1 MTETEASLSDT
12 SDDLGPAP
20 DGGRSWLRG
29 HWLPAL
35 VVVAVVSGAVGITAG
50 LLLKSPEDIAASAA
64 APTPSLIT
72 AEVEER
78 VLVNAVDVDVEL
90 VSEHTIGVGPTGQ
103 AQQGGPTGQAQQG
116 GPTGQAQQGG
126 DRDKAGEGSHTGSAS
141 GRNPTA
147 DVITGLPVS
156 VGDAVEAGSAVVE
169 LSGRPVIA
177 LTGTIPP
184 YRDLV
189 PAASGPDVTQLQQAL
204 VAQGLLSD
212 SQVDGVYGP
221 ATSDAVSQLYSRL
234 GYTAPTT
241 DGGSGEDA
249 KALRDARAAVRQ
261 AQDAVTAA
269 GQQGG
274 TAAADS
280 MSLATAQAALTDAQ
294 ADLADIEA
302 RTGVILPRSEVV
314 FVPGG
319 SATVLSVSG
328 QIGQQAAQ
336 EVLSLG
342 GGELVLRGKVVASQA
357 ASLSV
362 GASATVGE
370 LGGSATCR
378 VTALDPADSGRT
390 QVTIGCDTDLDPTA
404 LAGTVTARIT
414 RATTATTVL
423 CVPVGAVSENADGT
437 TTVITVTGTDTL
449 TRIEVVVGLEADG
462 YVEVRPNDPGALTGD
477 SVVVVGGR

>member
-1 MTETEASLSDT
+1 MTETEASRSDT

-103 AQQGGPTGQAQQG
+103 AQQGGPTGQAQQS
-116 GPTGQAQQGG
+116 G

-280 MSLATAQAALTDAQ
+280 MSLATAQAALADAQ

-319 SATVLSVSG
+319 RATVLSVSG
-328 QIGQQAAQ
+328 QIGQEAAQ

-342 GGELVLRGKVVASQA
+342 AGELVLRGKVVASQA

-362 GASATVGE
+362 GVSATVGE

-462 YVEVRPNDPGALTGD
+462 YVEVRPKDPGALTGD

>member
-1 MTETEASLSDT
+1 MTETEASRSDT

-35 VVVAVVSGAVGITAG
+35 VVVAVVSGAVGIAAG

-103 AQQGGPTGQAQQG
+103 AQQGG
-116 GPTGQAQQGG
+116 
-126 DRDKAGEGSHTGSAS
+126 DRNKAGEGSHTGSAS
-141 GRNPTA
+141 GRHPTA

-274 TAAADS
+274 AAAADS
-280 MSLATAQAALTDAQ
+280 MSLATAQAALADAQ

-328 QIGQQAAQ
+328 QIGQEAAQ

-342 GGELVLRGKVVASQA
+342 AGELVLRGKVVASQA

-362 GASATVGE
+362 GASATVGG

-462 YVEVRPNDPGALTGD
+462 YVEVRPKDPGALTGD

>member
-1 MTETEASLSDT
+1 MTETEASRSHT
-12 SDDLGPAP
+12 SDDLGTAP
-20 DGGRSWLRG
+20 DGGRSWLRRR
-29 HWLPAL
+29 WLPAL
-35 VVVAVVSGAVGITAG
+35 VVVAVVSGAAGITAG

-90 VSEHTIGVGPTGQ
+90 VSERTISVGPTGQ
-103 AQQGGPTGQAQQG
+103 AQRSGPTGQS
-116 GPTGQAQQGG
+116 QQGG
-126 DRDKAGEGSHTGSAS
+126 DRDKEGEGSGAGSAS
-141 GRNPTA
+141 GTNPTA
-147 DVITGLPVS
+147 AVITGLTVS

-169 LSGRPVIA
+169 LSGRPVIV

-189 PAASGPDVTQLQQAL
+189 PAANGPDVTQLQQAL

-221 ATSDAVSQLYSRL
+221 ATSHAVSLLYSRL

-274 TAAADS
+274 SAAADS
-280 MSLATAQAALTDAQ
+280 MSLATAQAALADAQ

-328 QIGQQAAQ
+328 QIGQEAAQ
-336 EVLSLG
+336 EVVSLG
-342 GGELVLRGKVVASQA
+342 AGELVLRGKVVASQA

-362 GASATVGE
+362 GASATVGGP
-370 LGGSATCR
+370 GGGATCS

-437 TTVITVTGTDTL
+437 TTVITLTGTDTL

-462 YVEVRPNDPGALTGD
+462 YVEVRPKDPGALTGD

>member
-1 MTETEASLSDT
+1 MT
-12 SDDLGPAP
+12 
-20 DGGRSWLRG
+20 RG
-29 HWLPAL
+29 
-35 VVVAVVSGAVGITAG
+35 
-50 LLLKSPEDIAASAA
+50 
-64 APTPSLIT
+64 
-72 AEVEER
+72 
-78 VLVNAVDVDVEL
+78 
-90 VSEHTIGVGPTGQ
+90 
-103 AQQGGPTGQAQQG
+103 
-116 GPTGQAQQGG
+116 
-126 DRDKAGEGSHTGSAS
+126 GEGSHTGSAS

-280 MSLATAQAALTDAQ
+280 MSLATAQAALADAQ

-328 QIGQQAAQ
+328 QIGQEAAQ

-342 GGELVLRGKVVASQA
+342 AGELVLRGKVVASQA

-404 LAGTVTARIT
+404 LAGAVTARIT

-462 YVEVRPNDPGALTGD
+462 YVEVRPKDPGALTGD

>member
-1 MTETEASLSDT
+1 MTETEASRSDT

-103 AQQGGPTGQAQQG
+103 AQQGGPTGR
-116 GPTGQAQQGG
+116 AQQGG

-280 MSLATAQAALTDAQ
+280 MSLATAQAALADAQ

-328 QIGQQAAQ
+328 QIGQEAAQ

-342 GGELVLRGKVVASQA
+342 AGELVLRGKVVASQA

-370 LGGSATCR
+370 LGGGATCR

-404 LAGTVTARIT
+404 LAGAVTARIT

-462 YVEVRPNDPGALTGD
+462 YVEVRPKDPGALTGD

>member
-90 VSEHTIGVGPTGQ
+90 VSEHTIGV
-103 AQQGGPTGQAQQG
+103 GPTGQAQQG

>member
-1 MTETEASLSDT
+1 MTETEASRSYT

-35 VVVAVVSGAVGITAG
+35 VVVAVVSGAVGIAAG

-90 VSEHTIGVGPTGQ
+90 VSEHTIGV
-103 AQQGGPTGQAQQG
+103 GPTGQAQQG

-280 MSLATAQAALTDAQ
+280 MSLATAQAALADAQ

-319 SATVLSVSG
+319 RATVLSVSG
-328 QIGQQAAQ
+328 QIGQEAAQ

-342 GGELVLRGKVVASQA
+342 AGELVLRGKVVASQA

-462 YVEVRPNDPGALTGD
+462 YVEVRPKDPGALTGD

>member
-1 MTETEASLSDT
+1 MTETEASRSDT

-103 AQQGGPTGQAQQG
+103 AQQGGPTGQ
-116 GPTGQAQQGG
+116 TQQGG

-280 MSLATAQAALTDAQ
+280 MSLATAQAALADAQ

-319 SATVLSVSG
+319 SATVPSVSG
-328 QIGQQAAQ
+328 QIGQEAAQ

-342 GGELVLRGKVVASQA
+342 AGELVLRGKVVASQA

-362 GASATVGE
+362 GASATVGGP
-370 LGGSATCR
+370 GGSATCR

-462 YVEVRPNDPGALTGD
+462 YVEVRPKDPGALTGD